1 MANKLTRIEIGSDGY
16 AGIGQLLK
24 SDGMREAVESAASG
38 IAARA
43 GSGYAYDAHLSSQR
57 WNANVYPADP
67 EAWEDQIENNTLLK
81 VLR

>member
-1 MANKLTRIEIGSDGY
+1 MANKLTRIELSY
-16 AGIGQLLK
+16 SGIGELLK
-24 SDGMREAVESAASG
+24 SDGMRDAVESAASE

-43 GSGYAYDAHLSSQR
+43 GNGYAYKAHISAQR

-67 EAWEDQIENNTLLK
+67 EAWEDQMENNTLLK

>member
-1 MANKLTRIEIGSDGY
+1 MANKITRLELDY

-24 SDGMREAVESAASG
+24 SDGMKAAVESTASE

-43 GSGYAYDAHLSSQR
+43 GSGYSSEPHLSSQR
-57 WNANVYPADP
+57 WNANVYPAIP
-67 EAWEDQIENNTLLK
+67 EAWEDQLENNTLLK